1 MYIVVFYIALF
12 IGVLPLFLL
21 FVKKRAFDKNH
32 PVVPFLWL
40 TAIASFYEFFCSV
53 LLKINTSY
61 WFQIYPF
68 LSFLSLYYFFF
79 HLLKPDYKHFF
90 RIFFILFIV
99 VYGISFYF
107 WSDND
112 RFISSAINRSS
123 ITIFVFTFASLWFR
137 NLFEKMDV
145 PNLWQKDIL
154 YFIVGL
160 TIYYSSTIFLFL
172 SSIFILNSNLYFY
185 DFWLVNVI
193 ATLVLRILLCLGV
206 WKMKQD

>member
-1 MYIVVFYIALF
+1 LYIVVFYIALF
-12 IGVLPLFLL
+12 IGVLPLFFL
-21 FVKKRAFDKNH
+21 FVKKRAFDKSH

-40 TAIASFYEFFCSV
+40 TAIASFYEFFGSV

-61 WFQIYPF
+61 WFQLYPF
-68 LSFLSLYYFFF
+68 LSFLLLYYFFF
-79 HLLKPDYKHFF
+79 NLLKPDYKYLF
-90 RIFFILFIV
+90 RVFFILFII

-112 RFISSAINRSS
+112 RFVSSAINRSS
-123 ITIFVFTFASLWFR
+123 ITIFVFTFASLWFK
-137 NLFEKMDV
+137 NVFEKMDI
-145 PNLWQKDIL
+145 PNLWQNDMF

-160 TIYYSSTIFLFL
+160 TFYYSSTIFLFL

-206 WKMKQD
+206 WKMKQG

>member
-1 MYIVVFYIALF
+1 M
-12 IGVLPLFLL
+12 
-21 FVKKRAFDKNH
+21 
-32 PVVPFLWL
+32 PFLWL
-40 TAIASFYEFFCSV
+40 TAIASFYEFFGSV
-53 LLKINTSY
+53 VLKINTSY
-61 WFQIYPF
+61 WFQLYPF

-79 HLLKPDYKHFF
+79 QLLKPDYKYLF
-90 RIFFILFIV
+90 RILFILFIG
-99 VYGISFYF
+99 VYGMSFYF
-107 WSDND
+107 WSEND
-112 RFISSAINRSS
+112 RLVSSAINRSS
-123 ITIFVFTFASLWFR
+123 ITIFVFTFASLWFK

-145 PNLWQKDIL
+145 PNLWQNDIF

-193 ATLVLRILLCLGV
+193 ATLVLRILLCFGV